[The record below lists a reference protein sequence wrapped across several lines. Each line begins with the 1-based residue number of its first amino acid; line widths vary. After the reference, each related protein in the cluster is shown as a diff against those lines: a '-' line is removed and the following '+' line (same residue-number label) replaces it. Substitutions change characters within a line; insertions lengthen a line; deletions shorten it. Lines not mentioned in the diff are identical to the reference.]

1 MFSDQDRSF
10 MKMALDQAKL
20 SFNDN
25 EVPVGAIIVKNNTVI
40 GSGYNQVIKSNNI
53 TSHAEINAIIDAS
66 KNTNNYRLINT
77 KMYVTLEPC
86 HMCAKAIVDAR
97 IDEVI
102 TAFGELQPIGG
113 EIPIKSPQAGL
124 INQINVKE
132 GDVVKKNQSLLVMNS
147 EIKNEEKKQLIIEI
161 EKSFS

>member
-10 MKMALDQAKL
+10 MEIALDEAQL

-25 EVPVGAIIVKNNTVI
+25 EVPVGAIIVKDNEVI
-40 GSGYNQVIKSNNI
+40 GYGHNEVIKTKNI

-66 KNTNNYRLINT
+66 KKTNNYRLNNA

-86 HMCAKAIVDAR
+86 HMCAKAIIDAR

-102 TAFGELQPIGG
+102 FAAPEPKTGSIISIDNIYER
-113 EIPIKSPQAGL
+113 IKFNHKTSYKYGL
-124 INQINVKE
+124 LMNESSNLL
-132 GDVVKKNQSLLVMNS
+132 KKFF
-147 EIKNEEKKQLIIEI
+147 KTKR
-161 EKSFS
+161 